1 MEKRLDLYFEW
12 DNDVMQLSDWLVP
25 LFKNNGD
32 VLAFRNNVSIQEWY
46 MKAHQN
52 GRDHSYF
59 IRFLLINLICAYF
72 LLYVI
77 VKLVNW

>member
-32 VLAFRNNVSIQEWY
+32 VLAFRNVSIQPVGIY
-46 MKAHQN
+46 
-52 GRDHSYF
+52 
-59 IRFLLINLICAYF
+59 LLKVSNRNTGTSVLNMS
-72 LLYVI
+72 
-77 VKLVNW
+77 KVNF

>member
-32 VLAFRNNVSIQEWY
+32 VLAFRNNVSIKRLEQPPEVFF
-46 MKAHQN
+46 KK
-52 GRDHSYF
+52 RS
-59 IRFLLINLICAYF
+59 
-72 LLYVI
+72 
-77 VKLVNW
+77 